1 MPKQTNNSM
10 FKRGNHVTFVG
21 NVPNKFKFGVDPQG
35 DLAQYPRSGD
45 QGKVGRKI
53 GSGWYLVKLDRNGAY
68 HKVRAGPYMKMTSK
82 VEAAE
87 KELGNNS
94 APGLDL
100 LIRTNQVEAL
110 QQENQRLA
118 AAAASAHAEL
128 NKVRNEMD
136 TRLDDLFDKYAV
148 ETFENERQAHDEAI
162 RNKDLEIASL
172 SERLETLSGL
182 SEVNALRN
190 DESLAYHK
198 AMSDKDLEIAS
209 LRNQTLSLAT
219 SVLQQQNLIEAW
231 KTQRAEDTETI
242 SRLTLAVEEARK
254 QQQDSSGS
262 ECECSSQ
269 PNEPETSEAWNPS
282 MPVRWGTEHEEA
294 DKAAAAEY
302 CTEAVLEDGEW
313 VEPDHMNLQTTT
325 WGGDWPIR

>member
-1 MPKQTNNSM
+1 MYPNMPKQTSNSM

-53 GSGWYLVKLDRNGAY
+53 GAGWYLVKLDRNGSL
-68 HKVRAGPYMKMTSK
+68 HKVRAGPYMKMTSN
-82 VEAAE
+82 VEAAQ

-110 QQENQRLA
+110 QKENQRLA
-118 AAAASAHAEL
+118 ALVARWRWQFDEEAKANRELTAQLTQSRAATNALEESLRGSVAAARE
-128 NKVRNEMD
+128 
-136 TRLDDLFDKYAV
+136 
-148 ETFENERQAHDEAI
+148 EA
-162 RNKDLEIASL
+162 
-172 SERLETLSGL
+172 
-182 SEVNALRN
+182 
-190 DESLAYHK
+190 LAYHK
-198 AMSDKDLEIAS
+198 SMSDTNAAHVLTREALSAS
-209 LRNQTLSLAT
+209 QDEVR
-219 SVLQQQNLIEAW
+219 VLQNEVN
-231 KTQRAEDTETI
+231 
-242 SRLTLAVEEARK
+242 RLTIALEDASALLEEESEP
-254 QQQDSSGS
+254 DS
-262 ECECSSQ
+262 ECSCHDH

-313 VEPDHMNLQTTT
+313 VEPDRVNLQTTT
-325 WGGDWPIR
+325 WGLPSSR